1 MKKFPVGMGTLLY
14 TRSLIGHHSLV
25 MVMNSYF
32 VRSRCRVLIPGE
44 HGITEN
50 DDTVEL
56 GMDFLANFALKD
68 VVLS

>member
-56 GMDFLANFALKD
+56 G
-68 VVLS
+68 